1 MSNPTPTNWPAAWA
15 AMREL
20 DGGAWDTEREWLDA
34 LWCAEYV
41 AAFVAFALTRNWTR
55 ENAEEWAHAISG
67 DAVIDT
73 RGGNDG
79 PAAVARI
86 DVVECERD
94 AANA

>member
-55 ENAEEWAHAISG
+55 ENAEEWAYGIAYEALNAACG
-67 DAVIDT
+67 FDLY
-73 RGGNDG
+73 
-79 PAAVARI
+79 PAEAARA